1 MPRPP
6 RLPSL
11 PSLQSLSTLQ
21 WAIGLS
27 VLLHAVLLTV
37 RFVDPEGFRRV
48 FEQTTLDV
56 ILVNAQ
62 SDEKPQKAQAIA
74 QATLAGG
81 GEAEGRRIVSTPLPP
96 SPREA
101 QGDAPVNENQ
111 RRIDAMLEQQEQLLT
126 QVRQQLATL
135 PQPDPQRLAQD
146 PEARAQEERRQ
157 QLARLLAAIERR
169 MDEENSRPRKR
180 FLSPA
185 TLGTTYAV
193 YYDEM
198 RRRIEAEG
206 TANFPQVA
214 GRRLYGELLM
224 ALLIN
229 HDGRILDARVVR
241 GSGNRNLDKLAEL
254 IASRAAPFG
263 HFTAAM
269 RQDTDQFDVT
279 ARFKFT
285 HDQTLETTLQADPL
299 IGTTVREL
307 K

>member
-1 MPRPP
+1 MPHAL

-11 PSLQSLSTLQ
+11 RTLTTLQ
-21 WAIGLS
+21 WALGLS
-27 VLLHAVLLTV
+27 ALLHAVLITV

-56 ILVNAQ
+56 ILVNAE
-62 SDEKPQKAQAIA
+62 SDAKPDKAQAIA
-74 QATLAGG
+74 QSTLAGG
-81 GEAEGRRIVSTPLPP
+81 GDAADKRIVSTPLPP
-96 SPREA
+96 SVRDS
-101 QGDAPVNENQ
+101 QGDSPVNENQ
-111 RRIDAMLEQQEQLLT
+111 RRIDSMLEQQEQLLA
-126 QVRQQLATL
+126 QVRQQLASL
-135 PQPDPQRLAQD
+135 PQVDPQRVAQD
-146 PEARAQEERRQ
+146 PEAQAQEERRQ
-157 QLARLLAAIERR
+157 QLARLLAAIEKRVE
-169 MDEENSRPRKR
+169 EENSRPRKR

-185 TLGTTYAV
+185 TLGATYAV

-214 GRRLYGELLM
+214 GRKLYGELLM

-229 HDGRILDARVVR
+229 HDGRILDARVVQS
-241 GSGNRNLDKLAEL
+241 SGNRNLDKLAEV

-263 HFTAAM
+263 LFTPAM
-269 RQDTDQFDVT
+269 RKDTDQFDVT

-285 HDQTLETTLQADPL
+285 HEQTLETTLQADPL
-299 IGTTVREL
+299 TAGVQGP

>member
-1 MPRPP
+1 MPHAF

-11 PSLQSLSTLQ
+11 RTLSTLQ
-21 WAIGLS
+21 WALGLS
-27 VLLHAVLLTV
+27 ALLHAVVLTV

-56 ILVNAQ
+56 ILVNAE
-62 SDEKPQKAQAIA
+62 SDAKPEKAQAIA
-74 QATLAGG
+74 QSTLAGG
-81 GEAEGRRIVSTPLPP
+81 GEAADKRIVSTPLPP
-96 SPREA
+96 SVRDS
-101 QGDAPVNENQ
+101 QGDAPINENQ
-111 RRIDAMLEQQEQLLT
+111 RRIDNMLEQQEQLLA
-126 QVRQQLATL
+126 QVRQQLASL
-135 PQPDPQRLAQD
+135 PQVDPQRVSQD
-146 PEARAQEERRQ
+146 PEAQAQEERRQ
-157 QLARLLAAIERR
+157 QLARLLAAIEKRVE
-169 MDEENSRPRKR
+169 EENSRPRKR

-185 TLGTTYAV
+185 TLGATYAV

-214 GRRLYGELLM
+214 GRKLYGELLM

-229 HDGRILDARVVR
+229 HDGRILDARVVQS
-241 GSGNRNLDKLAEL
+241 SGNRNLDKLAEL
-254 IASRAAPFG
+254 VASRAAPFG
-263 HFTAAM
+263 LFTPAM
-269 RQDTDQFDVT
+269 RKDTDQFDVT

-299 IGTTVREL
+299 TATAQGS

>member
-1 MPRPP
+1 MPHAF

-11 PSLQSLSTLQ
+11 RTLSTLQ
-21 WAIGLS
+21 WALGLS
-27 VLLHAVLLTV
+27 ALLHAVVLTV

-56 ILVNAQ
+56 ILVNAE
-62 SDEKPQKAQAIA
+62 SDAKPEKAQAIA
-74 QATLAGG
+74 QSTLAGG
-81 GEAEGRRIVSTPLPP
+81 GEAADKRIVSTPLPP
-96 SPREA
+96 SLRDS
-101 QGDAPVNENQ
+101 QGDAPINENQ
-111 RRIDAMLEQQEQLLT
+111 RRIDNMLEQQEQLLA
-126 QVRQQLATL
+126 QVRQQLASL
-135 PQPDPQRLAQD
+135 PQVDPQRVSQD
-146 PEARAQEERRQ
+146 PEAQAQEERRQ
-157 QLARLLAAIERR
+157 QLARLLAAIEKRVE
-169 MDEENSRPRKR
+169 EENSRPRKR

-185 TLGTTYAV
+185 TLGATYAV

-214 GRRLYGELLM
+214 GRKLYGELLM

-229 HDGRILDARVVR
+229 HDGRILDARVVQS
-241 GSGNRNLDKLAEL
+241 SGNRNLDKLAEL
-254 IASRAAPFG
+254 VASRAAPFG
-263 HFTAAM
+263 LFTPAM
-269 RQDTDQFDVT
+269 RKDTDQFDVT

-299 IGTTVREL
+299 TATAQGS